1 MHTGN
6 LPARQRRAVIIA
18 TVVELAGSLNPGDI
32 TTAAIARHMNL
43 TQGALFRHFVSK
55 EAIWLAVMEWV
66 AGSLH
71 ERIESA
77 IRHIE
82 SPLAALEAMFMAH
95 VDFVAA
101 HPGVPRIL
109 FGELQHAESSPVRQC
124 VCRLLQGY
132 GERLQRLL
140 GQGQSVGEVAPQL
153 DIDAAATLF
162 IGTLQGLV
170 MQSMLV
176 GDLQRIRQ
184 QAPRVFALY
193 LNAIRSTR

>member
-6 LPARQRRAVIIA
+6 LPAGQRRAVIIA

-77 IRHIE
+77 IRPLE

-124 VCRLLQGY
+124 VCMLLQGY

-184 QAPRVFALY
+184 QAPSVFALY